1 MIVRCGTA
9 NIKDST
15 LVCTAADKSLWAKYD
30 SKNWGSGN
38 EVPVAALVAG
48 NRSGATAYP
57 YDTTCTVSNTTFTLG
72 DGNTG
77 RTPVY
82 AAAYNGHTTTISGV
96 AGSDITQSCGDD
108 STITIK

>member
-9 NIKDST
+9 NIKDSK

-30 SKNWGSGN
+30 NATWGSGN

-48 NRSGATAYP
+48 NRSNAAAYP

-96 AGSDITQSCGDD
+96 AESDITQSCEDG